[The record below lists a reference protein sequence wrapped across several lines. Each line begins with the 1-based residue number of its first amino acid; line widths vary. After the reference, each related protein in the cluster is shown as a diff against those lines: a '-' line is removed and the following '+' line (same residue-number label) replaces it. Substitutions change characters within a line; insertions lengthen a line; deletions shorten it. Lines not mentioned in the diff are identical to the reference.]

1 MKNIIKFTTL
11 VFIFIS
17 LYSVSLFA
25 QWEVY
30 IDSDLMFIMKF
41 DKQNESALRS
51 CVNTLSVDDW
61 EPAYN
66 NNLIAIEYYSIMIK

>member
-1 MKNIIKFTTL
+1 MTL
-11 VFIFIS
+11 VFIIIS

-61 EPAYN
+61 ESAYN

>member
-11 VFIFIS
+11 VFIIIS

-61 EPAYN
+61 ESAYN

>member
-11 VFIFIS
+11 VFIIIS

-25 QWEVY
+25 QWEAY

-61 EPAYN
+61 ESAYN

>member
-1 MKNIIKFTTL
+1 MKNIIKFIIL
-11 VFIFIS
+11 SLALIS
-17 LYSVSLFA
+17 LFSLSLFA
-25 QWEVY
+25 QWEVN
-30 IDSDLMFIMKF
+30 IDNDLMFIMKF

-61 EPAYN
+61 ESAYN